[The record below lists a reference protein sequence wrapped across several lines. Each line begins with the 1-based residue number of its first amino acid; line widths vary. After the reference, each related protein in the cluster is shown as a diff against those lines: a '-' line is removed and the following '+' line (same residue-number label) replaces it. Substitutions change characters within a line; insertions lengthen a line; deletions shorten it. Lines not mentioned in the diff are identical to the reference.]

1 MVVVQVAL
9 NLGVRYMNN
18 FRKLALIGIATAG
31 IATIALPVFAKQ
43 GECHAQHRDSAKFEA
58 MMQKRQTE
66 LHAKLK
72 LSTEQE
78 SAWKAFTQNMTPS
91 GGWGKQDR
99 AQLSSL
105 HAPERM
111 EKMLAQMK
119 QREASMGERL
129 GAVKTFYAVLTPEQQ
144 KVFDDQFAHHGRH

>member
-1 MVVVQVAL
+1 
-9 NLGVRYMNN
+9 MNT
-18 FRKLALIGIATAG
+18 FRKFALIGIATAG
-31 IATIALPVFAKQ
+31 IAAIALPVFAKQ
-43 GECHAQHRDSAKFEA
+43 NECHAQHRDPAKFQA
-58 MMQKRQTE
+58 MLQKRQTE

-78 SAWKAFTQNMTPS
+78 AAWKTFTQSMAPS
-91 GGWGKQDR
+91 SGWGKQDR

-119 QREASMGERL
+119 QHETSMGEHL
-129 GAVKTFYAVLTPEQQ
+129 GAVKTFYTALTPEQQ
-144 KVFDDQFAHHGRH
+144 KVFDDQFARHDRR